1 MNDTHTKSNPENL
14 LNTLKE
20 MIKTIDHHV
29 QEKTAAHQ
37 VEQQIFKGILGLGY
51 HLLNH
56 YFQQFGHYNQGK
68 VVNLKEGQKVTRF
81 PQLRQ
86 KKYHSIFGEIILKR
100 WVYGS
105 RVGQKIT
112 YIPLDACLQLPQ
124 KKPSYL
130 LQQWQ
135 QRLAGQM
142 TYEQT
147 QKTLNM
153 ILGQTPSTHTLQRE
167 TKTLGLSLAAYQE
180 KKPLSSPASA
190 TEIVVSTIDG
200 KGVPIR
206 KGDKKMALVS
216 CSYTIASHLRR
227 PEEVLNA
234 LFSQDERPHNQ
245 GSRKRPKPQEKQVYT
260 SLLRDKNESMK
271 PSMKASYDWLE
282 QEYQQ
287 RNPHHQHPHIALID
301 GQVSLAHEM
310 QKRFESHGNYVEI
323 LDILHVAGY
332 AWDAAKTFY
341 TEEKL
346 QRFYAHYC
354 IKNILQGKVD
364 QVITS
369 LKLLKEKQGL
379 KGKKVKK
386 IHTVEVYFSNNRY
399 RMKYNEYLSKGY
411 PIASGVIEGACRSV
425 VKDRMERSGM
435 RWSIEGAE
443 SLLKLRCID
452 INGEWQTYMN
462 FHIQQENQRLYPKA
476 ANDEKIQSLLLIA

>member
-1 MNDTHTKSNPENL
+1 MPTMNDTSTKSNPENL
-14 LNTLKE
+14 FNTLKD
-20 MIKTIDHHV
+20 MIETIDHHV

-37 VEQQIFKGILGLGY
+37 VEKQIFNGILTLGY
-51 HLLNH
+51 HLLSH
-56 YFQQFGHYNQGK
+56 YFQQFGHCNQGK
-68 VVNLKEGQKVTRF
+68 VVTLKKGRKVIRF

-86 KKYHSIFGEIILKR
+86 KKYQSIFGEIKLKR

-105 RVGQKIT
+105 RVGQKIA

-135 QRLAGQM
+135 QRLTGQM
-142 TYEQT
+142 PYEQT
-147 QKTLNM
+147 QKILTM
-153 ILGQTPSTHTLQRE
+153 ILGQTPSTHSLQRE

-180 KKPLSSPASA
+180 KKPIALPAKV

-200 KGVPIR
+200 KGVPMR

-216 CSYTIASHLRR
+216 CSYTIAPHLRTA
-227 PEEVLNA
+227 EEVLKA
-234 LFSQDERPHNQ
+234 LFSQDEYSHDQ
-245 GSRKRPKPQEKQVYT
+245 GAKKRPKPQEKQVYT
-260 SLLRDKNESMK
+260 SLLRDENGSMK

-287 RNPHHQHPHIALID
+287 RNPHHQRPHIALID

-332 AWDAAKTFY
+332 AWDAAKTFH

-354 IKNILQGKVD
+354 IKSILQGEVD
-364 QVITS
+364 QVIAS
-369 LKLLKEKQGL
+369 LQFFKEEQGL
-379 KGKKVKK
+379 KGKKAKK
-386 IHTVEVYFSNNRY
+386 IQTVTVYFSNNRY
-399 RMKYNEYLSKGY
+399 RMKYNDY
-411 PIASGVIEGACRSV
+411 
-425 VKDRMERSGM
+425 
-435 RWSIEGAE
+435 
-443 SLLKLRCID
+443 
-452 INGEWQTYMN
+452 
-462 FHIQQENQRLYPKA
+462 
-476 ANDEKIQSLLLIA
+476 